1 MRLPGA
7 GGVSVPSPE
16 DLGNPEARVVTV
28 AVHLD
33 VGPGSEVAVGAA
45 EAVMPELVALL
56 R

>member
-1 MRLPGA
+1 MS
-7 GGVSVPSPE
+7 GGGGSSVPSPE
-16 DLGNPEARVVTV
+16 DLSNPEARVVTV

-45 EAVMPELVALL
+45 EAVLPELVALL